1 MLWND
6 TSSKHTRNAAFTALL
21 EKYYA
26 KELPGI
32 SLLVNDA
39 NGTWVGSIGK
49 ADIEKN
55 IPFQVGQVSKVA
67 SITKLFVG
75 TLVFK
80 LMENL
85 VNTGIGYNAMNTKI
99 NNWLSSSITNKLPN
113 GNEITVVQCMKHET
127 VVPDVIEQDAFYLA
141 VLNDPNKIWKS
152 EELLEFIY
160 NKPVVFHPGD
170 SAIYSNTNT
179 TLVIMVIEAATHRKH
194 SDLLKQYVL
203 DPLHLINT
211 YYQPHNVLSIT
222 VAQGYCDLHNNNT
235 SVNVSNVV
243 TGSGNGNGGIYSN
256 IFDLSTFINALLLRK
271 TLLSNKSLSIMQTY
285 CKPDEIN

>member
-1 MLWND
+1 MRRLDKTDILATNYKEWLDALAEDINHP
-6 TSSKHTRNAAFTALL
+6 TYKSSKGKF
-21 EKYYA
+21 YYDIIA
-26 KELPGI
+26 NLIWIQKGLCAYTEFCMQDYDKCGVEHWTNGFFKQFEFAGEL
-32 SLLVNDA
+32 D
-39 NGTWVGSIGK
+39 
-49 ADIEKN
+49 
-55 IPFQVGQVSKVA
+55 
-67 SITKLFVG
+67 
-75 TLVFK
+75 
-80 LMENL
+80 
-85 VNTGIGYNAMNTKI
+85 TKI
-99 NNWLSSSITNKLPN
+99 NNWLSSFITNKLPN

-243 TGSGNGNGGIYSN
+243 TGSGNGNGGIYSKFL
-256 IFDLSTFINALLLRK
+256 ISALS
-271 TLLSNKSLSIMQTY
+271 
-285 CKPDEIN
+285 